1 MYKRVLAVISLFI
14 ISTVSIL
21 AQFEP
26 VEVVRSDD
34 KVVIEK
40 KVYYIHIVKQG
51 QTLYSISRAYNVPQ
65 KDILLE
71 NPNIYIGLQ
80 TGQALKIPFVAESRK
95 EDVAQDADG
104 DFILHTIEPGQTL
117 FFLSRAYD
125 VEMDEIIRLNPGAEE
140 GLKISQVVKIP
151 ARPVYVSREGFPA
164 EDDDFIYHR
173 VEQGE
178 TLYSLSRKYDI
189 PVKAL
194 TLSNEKLIWGLR
206 YGEYLK
212 IPKYYDQEGGPITGE
227 QPVAALAPPEPDAA
241 GIYDLEAV
249 IDAECLEFN
258 YHDFGRPFNVA
269 LMLPLFIEKN
279 YPVEIAGITDPE
291 QARKLHPDHVWEMD
305 KIYHETLPF
314 LEFYE
319 GALMAVDSLVKAGLS
334 VTLNVYDT
342 ERNPGKVREIIQS
355 AGFRNTDL
363 IIGPVYPEN
372 MKIVADWA
380 QRNRVNIVS
389 PLTSRSEFLAGNPY
403 LFQVTPSTSV
413 ELAQASAFIS
423 NFPSS
428 NFILVHKNDP
438 YERNLVDAFKGN
450 IFRHFSYSSDFDNL
464 VFKEV
469 LLTGPTVRIDQSLV
483 EGGKNIVIIPSTD
496 QAFVSD
502 VIMRLNILSRKFDIT
517 IFGLNDWQ
525 RFANLEV
532 EYLHNMELH
541 FASPFFIDYEREN
554 VKAFLRSFR
563 NIYKTEPSHYGFQ
576 GYDIMFYFLQA
587 LKKFGPDFH
596 QCLPMIRTDLLQAD
610 FLFRKS
616 DYRDGFEN
624 NGVSIVKYDKDMSIK
639 RLGLNAQT
647 R

>member
-212 IPKYYDQEGGPITGE
+212 IPKYYDQEGGQITGE